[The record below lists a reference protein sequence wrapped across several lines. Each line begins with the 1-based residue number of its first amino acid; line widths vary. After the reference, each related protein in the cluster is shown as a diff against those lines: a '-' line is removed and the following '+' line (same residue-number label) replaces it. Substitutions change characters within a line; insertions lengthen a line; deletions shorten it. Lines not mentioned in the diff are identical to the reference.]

1 MAMNVVT
8 LDQVVDTAMRLPPE
22 QRDMLLEI
30 LRGRHIEARR
40 REIAQD
46 AQESLAAFRAGKLK
60 RQSAEAVIEE
70 LRQTLEGM
78 E

>member
-8 LDQVVDTAMRLPPE
+8 LNQAIDTAMQLPPE
-22 QRDMLLEI
+22 QQEMLLEI
-30 LRGRHIEARR
+30 LRGRRIEARR

-60 RQSAEAVIEE
+60 LQSAEAVIEE
-70 LRQTLEGM
+70 LRQALEGV